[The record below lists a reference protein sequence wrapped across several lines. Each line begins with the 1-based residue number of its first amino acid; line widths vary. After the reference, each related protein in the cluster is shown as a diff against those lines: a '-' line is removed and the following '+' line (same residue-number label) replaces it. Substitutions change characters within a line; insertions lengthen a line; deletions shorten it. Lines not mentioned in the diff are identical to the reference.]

1 MKFHLTLVLVS
12 FSDAYLCSMS
22 GSSSLYKQKVT
33 VESSRRDALSKA
45 TNMFIGTSL
54 ASVFSATQS
63 SALEA
68 CPPGSNNCVRV
79 TWTPPATASK
89 GAAIATLREA
99 IQAYPQQ
106 GQQGVDCNGW
116 VVVMDDLDGSG
127 KARIEYKSCIG
138 FFAKLIN
145 GGKPFIDD
153 LKLEIDDSGS
163 VQVRSSSRVGDS
175 DLGVNKKRVD
185 FLGDILRAKGW
196 NAPYASY

>member
-1 MKFHLTLVLVS
+1 MKCHLTLVLVS
-12 FSDAYLCSMS
+12 VTDAYIFSMS
-22 GSSSLYKQKVT
+22 SSSSLYKQKVT
-33 VESSRRDALSKA
+33 VESSRRDALFKA
-45 TNMFIGTSL
+45 TSTFIGTSL

-63 SALEA
+63 SALES

-79 TWTPPATASK
+79 TWTPPAATSK

-116 VVVMDDLDGSG
+116 VVVMDDLEGSG
-127 KARIEYKSCIG
+127 KARVEYKSCVG

-153 LKLEIDDSGS
+153 LRLEIDDSGS

-185 FLGDILRAKGW
+185 FIGDLLRAKGW